1 MPQVIDAPETAQEE
15 RWQRDEEKTAPQ
27 SQMVVPQRKHSSVY
41 ALLRS
46 AMGSLITRHPRP
58 QADVR
63 HPAQPFE
70 LPIERVA
77 REHPFLFIKAMSG

>member
-1 MPQVIDAPETAQEE
+1 MPQVIDVPEAVQEE

-27 SQMVVPQRKHSSVY
+27 LPTIEPQRKRTSVY

-46 AMGSLITRHPRP
+46 AVGSLIKHHPRP
-58 QADVR
+58 QSSVTHTTQR
-63 HPAQPFE
+63 FE

-77 REHPFLFIKAMSG
+77 REHPFLFITAMSG